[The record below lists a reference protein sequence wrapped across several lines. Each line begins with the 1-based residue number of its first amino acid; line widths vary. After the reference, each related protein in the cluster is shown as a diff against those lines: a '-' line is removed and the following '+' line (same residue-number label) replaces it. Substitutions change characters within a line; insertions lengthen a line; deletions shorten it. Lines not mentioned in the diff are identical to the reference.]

1 MKTASKI
8 PPRAFAFTLLEVIV
22 ALTIFALV
30 LSLLYGTWKI
40 LIQSNIAGLRLTANA
55 HRSRMT
61 VQTVEEALNSAVFF
75 NANAKHYAFLAEGG
89 DPYAQL
95 SFVAH
100 LAPSFPGSGRFD
112 GERVRRVTFAV
123 EPDSN
128 GSSSLMLY
136 QNSLLDQAADTV
148 DAYPISLAHDIA
160 LFEISYWDNRR
171 GEFSQE
177 WPQTNSLPALVRV
190 SIGFGANTRS
200 GKIPTELVTRYIRIP
215 SAGVAGEAQAGL
227 PSAGS
232 PPR

>member
-1 MKTASKI
+1 MKLTVTDHRRAS
-8 PPRAFAFTLLEVIV
+8 AFTLLEVIV

-40 LIQSNIAGLRLTANA
+40 LVQSNIAGLRLAANA

-89 DPYAQL
+89 DVHSQL

-100 LAPSFPGSGRFD
+100 LGPSFPGSGRFD

-128 GSSSLMLY
+128 GSTSLILY
-136 QNSLLDQAADTV
+136 QNSLLDQVADTV
-148 DAYPISLAHDIA
+148 DAYPILLARDIA
-160 LFEISYWDNRR
+160 LFEISYWDTRR

-177 WPQTNSLPALVRV
+177 WLQTNTLPALIRV
-190 SIGFGANTRS
+190 SIGFGATTRFTKAP
-200 GKIPTELVTRYIRIP
+200 GELITRYIRIP
-215 SAGVAGEAQAGL
+215 SAGVAGEAQTGTPIAA
-227 PSAGS
+227 P